1 MTDVV
6 TESVVRRR
14 RFMVDEYHGMAEAG
28 ILHEDEPVEL
38 IEGELIQMAAV
49 GSRHMACVMILG
61 EWFTPRLAGRARV
74 SIRNPVRLSSGSEPE
89 PDVAILRPRPDRY
102 RTALPRPEDVL
113 LVIEVSDTTLRY
125 DRDVKLP
132 LYAAAGIPEAWIV
145 DLEGRR
151 ILVYRAPAGAAYDD
165 TATVEQGTVSP
176 AAFPDIVISGEELLG

>member
-1 MTDVV
+1 MRDVMS
-6 TESVVRRR
+6 EAVVRRR
-14 RFMVDEYHGMAEAG
+14 RFTVDEYHRMAEAG

-49 GSRHMACVMILG
+49 GSRHMACVNDVTRLLIIGLG
-61 EWFTPRLAGRARV
+61 DRAIV
-74 SIRNPVRLSSGSEPE
+74 SIQNPVRLSSGSEPE

-145 DLEGRR
+145 DLEGCR

-165 TATVEQGTVSP
+165 TTTIEQGTVSP
-176 AAFPDIVISGEELLG
+176 AAFPEIVISVEELLG